1 MTRLQRKVLLF
12 IQEQQDQG
20 NSVTVSRIVEETRR
34 SRGNCHRAINTLVAL
49 GHITRRPR
57 QARSYE
63 VVRRI
68 EPIVEHWVWCPARQ
82 ELVRLEDRKDA
93 A

>member
-12 IQEQQDQG
+12 LQEQQDLG
-20 NSVTVSRIVEETRR
+20 NSVTVSEIAEATGHL
-34 SRGNCHRAINTLVAL
+34 RGNCHRAIGVLVAL

-63 VVRRI
+63 VVKRVA
-68 EPIVEHWVWCPARQ
+68 PIVEVWVWCPVFK
-82 ELVRLEDRKDA
+82 ELVRLEGRRDA